1 MNENSVIL
9 ISLFWFFFGML
20 GATVNSYE
28 VSSANINY
36 QCGVLITITD
46 AT

>member
-28 VSSANINY
+28 VTSAGNNF
-36 QCGVLITITD
+36 
-46 AT
+46 